1 MTFWPISSGIFL
13 GWSLGSNDAANIF
26 GTGVATNMIKF
37 RTAVTLIAVFVVA
50 GALLEGTKVMST
62 VGELSDL
69 TPVTAFY
76 CTLSAGIL
84 VAVMSKYGVP
94 VSTSQAIIGAILGA
108 GLLNNSADFHK
119 LTKIVLCWVLTPV
132 GGIIF
137 SILFYRILA
146 ALFRSKIM
154 SIYFRA
160 GILKLGII
168 LAGSYGAYALGSNNV
183 ANVTGVYVGAGMLH
197 PFAAALIGSLS
208 ISLGVITYSK
218 NVMYTVG
225 KQIFPLDDFS
235 AFIVVISQA
244 TTVHIFTQIGV
255 PVSASQ
261 AVVGAVV
268 GIGLLN
274 NVRAVQSGQLLTI
287 LAGWILTPI
296 GTALITMGLVSIF

>member
-1 MTFWPISSGIFL
+1 MTFWPVSSGIFL

-37 RTAVTLIAVFVVA
+37 RTAAILIAVFVVA

-62 VGELSDL
+62 VGELSAL

-84 VAVMSKYGVP
+84 VAVMSKYGIP
-94 VSTSQAIIGAILGA
+94 VSTSQAIIGAILGI
-108 GLLNNSADFHK
+108 GLLNHSADFHK
-119 LTKIVLCWVLTPV
+119 LIKIVLCWVLTPV

-137 SILFYRILA
+137 SIFFYRMLA
-146 ALFRSKIM
+146 IFFRLKIM
-154 SIYFRA
+154 SIYHRA

-183 ANVTGVYVGAGMLH
+183 ANVTGVYVGAGLLQ
-197 PFAAALIGSLS
+197 PFTAALIGSLS
-208 ISLGVITYSK
+208 IALGAITYSK

-225 KQIFPLDDFS
+225 KQIFPLNDFS

-244 TTVHIFTQIGV
+244 TTVHIFTQVGV

-268 GIGLLN
+268 GVGLLN
-274 NVRAVQSGQLLTI
+274 NVRAVQSKQLLTI
-287 LAGWILTPI
+287 LLGWILTPI
-296 GTALITMGLVSIF
+296 ATAVITMVLVRIF